1 VLLLNRVNSISF
13 FLIFLV
19 SFFIILEFIN
29 IVQVKAQEPIKG
41 TTANVTV
48 KGYLDKLIVTYF
60 PVNFTVGFGVQ
71 PGSVYPKVN
80 EQPFL
85 EVTTGPSTNVEWN
98 IAINGSDMVNE
109 LGNRIPV
116 ENITVNS
123 TNRPV
128 PFSLSNSLQDLEYL
142 IGADESRQIYFYL
155 YIPVG
160 AANGTYKGNIWIYA
174 WSNDASEDSNNNT
187 WTGLDNTT
195 VKVAVTYGVEWTLTP
210 IDFGLLSPGVVGAKA
225 KDNFG
230 WPTNITVVDNT
241 NVPVD
246 LYINGTDLV
255 NASEIPVIGS
265 KNITYYNYTHNNY
278 DLLPDLSSSAI
289 HTLNK
294 TRPISIT
301 YGDFANWRGIGNN
314 TDVYSYWNISLA
326 ILGLKGAYYG
336 NVTARIF
343 VTGEFD

>member
-1 VLLLNRVNSISF
+1 LNRVNSILF

-19 SFFIILEFIN
+19 SFFIILKFTNFIS
-29 IVQVKAQEPIKG
+29 VKAQEPIQG

-48 KGYLDKLIVTYF
+48 KGYLDKLIVQYF
-60 PVNFTVGFGVQ
+60 PVNFTVGVGVQ
-71 PGSVYPKVN
+71 PGSTYSKVN

-85 EVTTGPSTNVEWN
+85 EVTTGPSTNVKWD
-98 IAINGSDMVNE
+98 IAINGSDMINE

-116 ENITVNS
+116 ENISFNS
-123 TNRPV
+123 TRWT
-128 PFSLSNSLQDLEYL
+128 SLRYLSNQLQDVGFDIPATGSE
-142 IGADESRQIYFYL
+142 QIYFYL

-174 WSNDASEDSNNNT
+174 WSNDASDGDNNNT

-195 VKVAVTYGVEWTLTP
+195 VKVAVTYGVEWTLKP

-230 WPTNITVVDNT
+230 WPTNITIVDNT

-265 KNITYYNYTHNNY
+265 KNITYYNYTNNNY
-278 DLLPDLSSSAI
+278 DLPPDLSNSII
-289 HTLNK
+289 HTLNN
-294 TRPISIT
+294 TRPASVT
-301 YGDFANWRGIGNN
+301 YGDFANWGGIGNN

-326 ILGLKGAYYG
+326 IPGLKGTYYG

>member
-1 VLLLNRVNSISF
+1 MILKF
-13 FLIFLV
+13 TDFV
-19 SFFIILEFIN
+19 SVE
-29 IVQVKAQEPIKG
+29 AQEPIKG

-60 PVNFTVGFGVQ
+60 PVNFTVGVGVQ
-71 PGSVYPKVN
+71 PGSIYPKVN

-85 EVTTGPSTNVEWN
+85 EVTTGPSTNVPWN
-98 IAINGSDMVNE
+98 ISINGTDMVNE
-109 LGNRIPV
+109 LNNIIPV
-116 ENITVNS
+116 ENILVNS

-128 PFSLSNSLQDLEYL
+128 ALSLSNSPQDLEYD
-142 IGADESRQIYFYL
+142 IEPSGARQIYFYL

-174 WSNDASEDSNNNT
+174 WSYEAADGDNNNT

-195 VKVAVTYGVEWTLTP
+195 VKVAVTYGLEWTLKP
-210 IDFGLLSPGVVGAKA
+210 IDFGLLSPGVIGAKA
-225 KDNFG
+225 LDNFG

-246 LYINGTDLV
+246 LYINGTNLV
-255 NASEIPVIGS
+255 NTSEISVIGS
-265 KNITYYNYTHNNY
+265 KNITYYNVSIPFTYTT
-278 DLLPDLSSSAI
+278 DPDLSQSYV
-289 HTLNK
+289 HTLNN
-294 TRPISIT
+294 TREYT
-301 YGDFANWRGIGNN
+301 YGDFANWGRIPNN

-326 ILGLKGAYYG
+326 IPGLKGAYYG

-343 VTGEFD
+343 VSGEFD